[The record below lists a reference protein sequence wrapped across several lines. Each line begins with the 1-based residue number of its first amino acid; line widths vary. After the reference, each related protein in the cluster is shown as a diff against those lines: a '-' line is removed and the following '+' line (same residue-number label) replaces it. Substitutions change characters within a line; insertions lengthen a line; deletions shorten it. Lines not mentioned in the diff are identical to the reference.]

1 MCDHPGSTKE
11 DYLNEVRVQID
22 RDGWMVQ
29 YVEDQRPYAYTIGLH
44 ERALPELLVTGVS
57 PQRAVRMLNRVAQM
71 ATRGVPLRPGD
82 QRQLPAGPLIEIVT
96 VEIPD
101 AHLNNAVAFYGPT
114 LQALQLVWADGRGR
128 WPWAATFGDGRGKQP
143 VLGVRGT

>member
-1 MCDHPGSTKE
+1 MCWMCDHPGSTKE
-11 DYLNEVRVQID
+11 DYLNEVRAQID

-57 PQRAVRMLNRVAQM
+57 PQREVRMLNRVAEM
-71 ATRGVPLRPGD
+71 ATHGVPLRPGD

-101 AHLNNAVAFYGPT
+101 AHLNNAAALYGQT
-114 LQALQLVWADGRGR
+114 LQAL
-128 WPWAATFGDGRGKQP
+128 
-143 VLGVRGT
+143 